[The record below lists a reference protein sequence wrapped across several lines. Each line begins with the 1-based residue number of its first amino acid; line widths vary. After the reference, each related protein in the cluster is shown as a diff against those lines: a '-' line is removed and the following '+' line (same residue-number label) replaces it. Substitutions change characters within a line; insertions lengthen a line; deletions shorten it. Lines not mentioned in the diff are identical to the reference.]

1 MATRHLLSAKFVAK
15 ALAGDVE
22 PGRHPDGDRLFLW
35 VRGNSSPNWIFRYTF
50 PAGRRRDMGLGTAQ
64 VLTLAQARRAAQEAR
79 EMLEHGVDPLDA
91 RKRAADALQGASEA
105 LPTLRAMAIETHK
118 AVAPSFRNSKHKAQ
132 WLASVMA
139 NVPDAVLDAPI
150 AEVRATDILGFL
162 PAVMHRIP
170 ATGHRLKQ
178 RLSVIFDHAVLTGRA
193 QQNPVVLLRSS
204 PALPTLPRGGHH
216 KALPVHEVPVL
227 FQRLDAMDS
236 TSARAL
242 QFGMLTADRTGD
254 ILGATWAEID
264 VVAKT
269 WTIAAS
275 RMKGKREFVAFLS
288 DPALAVLEQQRGQ
301 HAEYVFPS
309 PVKPGRPMSNMS
321 MLTVLRRLGVADQ
334 TTVHGLCRT
343 CFSTWANE
351 AGIRGEVIE
360 ASLAHVEK
368 DKTRAAYNHAQYVIE
383 RRDLIARWGAFVTSA
398 R

>member
-1 MATRHLLSAKFVAK
+1 MAARHLLSAKFVAK

-35 VRGNSSPNWIFRYTF
+35 IRGNSSPLWIFRYTC

-79 EMLEHGVDPLDA
+79 EMLERGVDPLDT
-91 RKRAADALQGASEA
+91 RKAADALQGAVEA
-105 LPTLRAMAIETHK
+105 LPTLRAMAIETHR
-118 AVAPSFRNSKHKAQ
+118 AVAPNYDNGKHRAQ
-132 WLASVMA
+132 WLSSVLR
-139 NVPDAVLDAPI
+139 NVPADILSKPVAHVVAADVLD
-150 AEVRATDILGFL
+150 FL
-162 PAVMHRIP
+162 PAVMRRVP
-170 ATGHRLKQ
+170 ETGARVRQ
-178 RLSVIFDHAVLTGRA
+178 RLEKIFNHAVLIGQA
-193 QQNPVVLLRSS
+193 QHNPMFLLKGS
-204 PALPTLPRGGHH
+204 PALPAKPRGKHF
-216 KALPVHEVPVL
+216 KALPVGEVPAL
-227 FQRLDAMDS
+227 FARLGAMDS
-236 TSARAL
+236 VSARAL
-242 QFGMLTADRTGD
+242 QFGVLTADRTGD

-275 RMKGKREFVAFLS
+275 RMKSRREFVAFLS
-288 DPALAVLEQQRGQ
+288 DQALAVLERQRGQ